1 MRRRIEIERFV
12 FQTSQRGRIEVERFI
27 PQHLVFRLGN
37 KCSAKCYYVWIE
49 QSAFANVTY
58 FLRSYRKTELKIR
71 LGIKFC
77 LRYIYPKV
85 HKTENGLL
93 MERSWYVIGPLLVR
107 ELYVNVR

>member
-27 PQHLVFRLGN
+27 PQHLVF
-37 KCSAKCYYVWIE
+37 
-49 QSAFANVTY
+49 
-58 FLRSYRKTELKIR
+58 R